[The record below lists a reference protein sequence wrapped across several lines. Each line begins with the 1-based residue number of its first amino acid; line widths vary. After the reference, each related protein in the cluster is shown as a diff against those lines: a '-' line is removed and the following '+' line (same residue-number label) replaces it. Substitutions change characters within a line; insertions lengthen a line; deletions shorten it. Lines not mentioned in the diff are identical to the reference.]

1 MAEQLSG
8 VILNV
13 DDNSASLYAKSRVL
27 RYAGF
32 TVIEAQTGADAL
44 ALAADARPDLV
55 LLDVHLPD
63 MSGFTVCQRI
73 KGTPTTANLLVLHI
87 SASFIEVS
95 DKTYGLE
102 SGADG
107 YLTEPVQPEELIATV
122 RAFLRLRRT
131 EAALRESEE
140 RLRVALEAGKMAT
153 WDWDLLRNRVVWS
166 EQLEPMLGLAEGA
179 FAGTY
184 EAFHALVHP
193 QDQQRVAEA
202 VAQAIQHGTAYKIEF
217 RMIHANGQPCW
228 IESRGQVYY
237 DAAARPVRMTGIHQ
251 DIMERKA
258 AAAALEALTA
268 SLEQRVSERTTELE
282 RSNRELDQFA
292 YVASHDLKAP
302 LRGIDHLASW
312 IAQDAGALLPPPS
325 LEHLTKLRGRVQ
337 RMDRLLDDLLAYSRV
352 GRFDGSP
359 ELVDIAVLITDIVA
373 LLAPPAGFTVI
384 LADNLPKLL
393 TPRVPLSVVL
403 RNLIG
408 NAFKHHPQ
416 PAAGVVHISAQ
427 KQGAFVEFSISD
439 NGSGIDPRFHERIFG
454 VFQTLQP
461 RDRVEGSGMGLA
473 LVKKTVEYRGGQVR
487 VESAIGQG
495 ATFWFTW
502 PTGQVTSDKVTE

>member
-184 EAFHALVHP
+184 ALQVSFH
-193 QDQQRVAEA
+193 
-202 VAQAIQHGTAYKIEF
+202 G
-217 RMIHANGQPCW
+217 
-228 IESRGQVYY
+228 
-237 DAAARPVRMTGIHQ
+237 RPH
-251 DIMERKA
+251 
-258 AAAALEALTA
+258 
-268 SLEQRVSERTTELE
+268 
-282 RSNRELDQFA
+282 
-292 YVASHDLKAP
+292 
-302 LRGIDHLASW
+302 
-312 IAQDAGALLPPPS
+312 
-325 LEHLTKLRGRVQ
+325 
-337 RMDRLLDDLLAYSRV
+337 
-352 GRFDGSP
+352 
-359 ELVDIAVLITDIVA
+359 
-373 LLAPPAGFTVI
+373 
-384 LADNLPKLL
+384 
-393 TPRVPLSVVL
+393 
-403 RNLIG
+403 
-408 NAFKHHPQ
+408 
-416 PAAGVVHISAQ
+416 
-427 KQGAFVEFSISD
+427 
-439 NGSGIDPRFHERIFG
+439 
-454 VFQTLQP
+454 
-461 RDRVEGSGMGLA
+461 
-473 LVKKTVEYRGGQVR
+473 
-487 VESAIGQG
+487 
-495 ATFWFTW
+495 
-502 PTGQVTSDKVTE
+502 